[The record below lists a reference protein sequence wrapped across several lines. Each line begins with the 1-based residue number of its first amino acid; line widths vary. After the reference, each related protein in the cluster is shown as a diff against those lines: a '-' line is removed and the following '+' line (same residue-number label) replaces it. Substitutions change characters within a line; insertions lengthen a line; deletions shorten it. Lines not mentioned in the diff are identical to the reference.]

1 MRPSRAA
8 TGCCASSRR
17 RTEAGRLFP
26 KCPCRPGGPAAIV
39 PGPPS
44 QASHTVGS
52 LEKRVT
58 FSRRGLAFALI
69 APQIIITLVF
79 FIWPASQ
86 ALYQSLLLEDAF
98 GLSSKFVWFY
108 NFAGLF
114 SDSIYLESFG
124 RTIGFSAATT
134 FLSLSVALVLA
145 AMADRI
151 IKGAT
156 TYRTLVIWPYAI
168 APAVAGVLWFFMFN
182 PSIGVLAYLLR
193 AFGYDWN
200 HYLDGSDAMVLII
213 LAAAWKQVSYNFLFF
228 LAGLQAIPRS
238 LIEAAAI
245 DGAGPFKRFRT
256 IIFPLLSPT
265 TFFLLVVNIVYAFFD
280 TFGIVHATT
289 SGGPAQATTIL
300 VYKVFSDGFIGLD
313 LGGSAAQSVV
323 LMAIVIG
330 LTVVQFRYIERKVA
344 Y

>member
-1 MRPSRAA
+1 M
-8 TGCCASSRR
+8 
-17 RTEAGRLFP
+17 
-26 KCPCRPGGPAAIV
+26 
-39 PGPPS
+39 
-44 QASHTVGS
+44 
-52 LEKRVT
+52 EKRVT
-58 FSRRGLAFALI
+58 FSRPGLALLLV
-69 APQIIITLVF
+69 APQIVITLVF

-86 ALYQSLLLEDAF
+86 ALYQSVLLEDPF
-98 GLSSKFVWFY
+98 GLSSKLVWLD

-114 SDSIYLESFG
+114 ADSIYLASFG
-124 RTIGFSAATT
+124 RTIGFSAATAA
-134 FLSLSVALVLA
+134 LSLCVALLLA

-182 PSIGVLAYLLR
+182 PSIGILAYFLKAL
-193 AFGYDWN
+193 GYDWN
-200 HYLDGSDAMVLII
+200 HYLDGDDAMILII
-213 LAAAWKQVSYNFLFF
+213 LAASWKQVSYNFLFF

-238 LIEAAAI
+238 LVEAAAI

-256 IIFPLLSPT
+256 IVFPLLSPT

-289 SGGPAQATTIL
+289 SGGPAQSTTIL
-300 VYKVFSDGFIGLD
+300 VYKVFNDGFIGLD